1 MLKIGRRIHELHQD
15 GQNDWPGDSKIKEI
29 FLVLEEN
36 SRKKE
41 ELKSLMEERQSRL
54 RERVQKLRDKASSP

>member
-15 GQNDWPGDSKIKEI
+15 GQNDWPGDSKVKEI
-29 FLVLEEN
+29 FQVLEEN

-41 ELKSLMEERQSRL
+41 ELQSLMQERKDRY
-54 RERVQKLRDKASSP
+54 REKVQKLRDKGSS